1 MNYRSWRTSDAFRD
15 ASTTRTS
22 SSCPTLTTTMGSAA
36 ARTVARPASKSC
48 QRCRRCRKRR
58 STITRGRR
66 RKGSRS
72 SCASAPSPPWGWSVS
87 WKNYLFIKM
96 GLPRPLFHLFSSF
109 QTHITHFTNKQ
120 VCEIMSSSI
129 WYRDSNFGTWVSS
142 HNY

>member
-36 ARTVARPASKSC
+36 ARIVARPASKSC

-109 QTHITHFTNKQ
+109 QTHITNFATNSFVKNDNPRYGAG
-120 VCEIMSSSI
+120 I
-129 WYRDSNFGTWVSS
+129 WT
-142 HNY
+142 HNLLEQSLLS